1 MDYQKT
7 YIANQSKQA
16 SRYDNERF
24 SKFKDSKKELEFFK
38 GLNSQINNIANNIE
52 AGNNDLSQM
61 SKLEELLAQFN
72 ALYNSY
78 YAEIARNPQNK
89 ASEPMRNIMNS
100 LRNSLQMISQA
111 SPQYARQMA
120 EHLKNLDAMYV
131 KTGGSTFI
139 KGVPTPQHLSGGSLG
154 TYTGDTPDD
163 INMYEPSI
171 MERINK
177 QHNIERYENHKYTRL
192 QMNDDFN

>member
-7 YIANQSKQA
+7 YIANQNRQA

-131 KTGGSTFI
+131 KTGGQM
-139 KGVPTPQHLSGGSLG
+139 VGGSLG

-177 QHNIERYENHKYTRL
+177 QQNIERYENHKYTRL
-192 QMNDDFN
+192 QMNDDYN